1 MSSRLWGDEIS
12 GLPLKNAY
20 RKLKPLGNWNA
31 NVYSSSLLLGPDI
44 FRCSWHLHNPLSAMI
59 VNTNRISHHLYR
71 DNSLYTLVKVMLDLV
86 DAKDLSWM
94 HAALFHEVGFWSEA
108 MGKVRWAPICVY
120 FCLLIADA
128 VWPAASC
135 LCHHVFPSEEDTEHT
150 VSPHT
155 TIQNR
160 SNLEVLLE
168 GYLVTAVRETA
179 DTISAWEPDI
189 WIGFPCVPEAPQ
201 GHITHKR
208 DEHRSLK
215 VLPFY
220 S

>member
-1 MSSRLWGDEIS
+1 
-12 GLPLKNAY
+12 
-20 RKLKPLGNWNA
+20 
-31 NVYSSSLLLGPDI
+31 
-44 FRCSWHLHNPLSAMI
+44 
-59 VNTNRISHHLYR
+59 
-71 DNSLYTLVKVMLDLV
+71 MLDLV

-94 HAALFHEVGFWSEA
+94 HAALFHEVGFWSEE
-108 MGKVRWAPICVY
+108 MGKMRWAPICVY

-150 VSPHT
+150 VSPRT

-160 SNLEVLLE
+160 SNLKVLLE

-189 WIGFPCVPEAPQ
+189 WIGFPCVPRP
-201 GHITHKR
+201 HRDTSHTNVMNITAWRFFRLFLRIFKIG
-208 DEHRSLK
+208 
-215 VLPFY
+215 V
-220 S
+220 